1 MKFQQKNLSDLHK
14 RLKAIM
20 PEYKPI
26 SEYSGKT
33 GTYKAINGDGNV
45 FLITWTHD
53 EGKPPHR
60 SESFLMD
67 YNTLLRKSD
76 DKMARYQPEEGWDLT
91 E

>member
-26 SEYSGKT
+26 SEFNGQS

-45 FLITWTHD
+45 FLVTWTVE
-53 EGKPPHR
+53 EGKDSHR
-60 SESFLMD
+60 SESFVMD
-67 YNTLLRKSD
+67 YNLLMRKSD
-76 DKMARYQPEEGWDLT
+76 DTMSRYEPHEGWDIR